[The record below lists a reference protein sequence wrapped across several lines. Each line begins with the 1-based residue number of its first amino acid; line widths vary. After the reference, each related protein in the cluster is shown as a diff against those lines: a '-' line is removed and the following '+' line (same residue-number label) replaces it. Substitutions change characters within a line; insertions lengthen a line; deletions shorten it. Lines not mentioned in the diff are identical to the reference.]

1 MSALLLAALCV
12 HLICSVLLVGA
23 FSMLLLAGPGRA
35 APARRWETE
44 VVARSRLLVLIA
56 FGSGIVWL
64 LVRTA
69 LFENRAEA
77 ALEPR
82 AVGQAVLDT
91 WPGLVW
97 LARHGLLLV
106 LGAFLAISA
115 DVADTRN
122 WIFVRGQ
129 ALVLATLALALTS
142 ASSHAAAI
150 TSGTTWAVAIDV
162 IHLVGTGIWAG
173 ALVPLALLLRAVAA
187 DGDADAR
194 LYAVRAAR
202 RFSRVALIT
211 MLLLIASG
219 VMNALAQVES
229 IAALMGTTHGRLL
242 LAKLLVLVPIL
253 VLATVNRTRILP
265 ALSAPGAMR
274 RLAAFVGLEA
284 GLALVLLAL
293 AAGMTLTTPARHA
306 EPVWPFPFRLSLEIL
321 SDVPAVRWRALLGS
335 QLAVVGVAVLIASLL
350 VRRRRAVMLAGALA
364 LVVAGT
370 AVGLLPLVVEAYPT
384 TYRRPLLT
392 YHAGSIA
399 AGMAVYQEHCAA
411 CHGASGGG
419 DGTSSRRPLADLR
432 SPAISRR
439 HAGELFW
446 LVSRGL
452 GTRGMPAFEHRL
464 SEAQRW
470 AVINFIRALGAAE
483 GAKTIA
489 REVALDRAWL
499 AAPDFTVAVGPLAPG
514 ALRDHRGRR
523 MVLVVLYTL
532 PGSGA
537 RMREL
542 ARTYDV
548 LSIIGVEV
556 IAVPVHAPPDAI
568 GELGSSPPVLFP
580 VVTHGNAEIVATYRM
595 FAPGSHAELLIDRQG
610 YIRAIWRDDAGRMP
624 EAAAVQRQVE
634 KLNEEKSPPPFPDD
648 HVH

>member
-23 FSMLLLAGPGRA
+23 FSMLLLAGPSRA
-35 APARRWETE
+35 AAARRWDAE

-56 FGSGIVWL
+56 FGSGIAWL

-69 LFENRAEA
+69 LFENRAGA

-82 AVGQAVLDT
+82 AVAQAVLDT

-122 WIFVRGQ
+122 WIVVRGQ

-219 VMNALAQVES
+219 VMNALAQVEN

-265 ALSAPGAMR
+265 AVSAPDAMR
-274 RLAAFVGLEA
+274 RLAW
-284 GLALVLLAL
+284 
-293 AAGMTLTTPARHA
+293 HQ
-306 EPVWPFPFRLSLEIL
+306 
-321 SDVPAVRWRALLGS
+321 VPRGQGS
-335 QLAVVGVAVLIASLL
+335 
-350 VRRRRAVMLAGALA
+350 
-364 LVVAGT
+364 
-370 AVGLLPLVVEAYPT
+370 PT
-384 TYRRPLLT
+384 
-392 YHAGSIA
+392 
-399 AGMAVYQEHCAA
+399 
-411 CHGASGGG
+411 
-419 DGTSSRRPLADLR
+419 
-432 SPAISRR
+432 
-439 HAGELFW
+439 
-446 LVSRGL
+446 
-452 GTRGMPAFEHRL
+452 
-464 SEAQRW
+464 
-470 AVINFIRALGAAE
+470 
-483 GAKTIA
+483 
-489 REVALDRAWL
+489 
-499 AAPDFTVAVGPLAPG
+499 
-514 ALRDHRGRR
+514 
-523 MVLVVLYTL
+523 
-532 PGSGA
+532 
-537 RMREL
+537 
-542 ARTYDV
+542 
-548 LSIIGVEV
+548 
-556 IAVPVHAPPDAI
+556 
-568 GELGSSPPVLFP
+568 
-580 VVTHGNAEIVATYRM
+580 
-595 FAPGSHAELLIDRQG
+595 
-610 YIRAIWRDDAGRMP
+610 
-624 EAAAVQRQVE
+624 
-634 KLNEEKSPPPFPDD
+634 
-648 HVH
+648 